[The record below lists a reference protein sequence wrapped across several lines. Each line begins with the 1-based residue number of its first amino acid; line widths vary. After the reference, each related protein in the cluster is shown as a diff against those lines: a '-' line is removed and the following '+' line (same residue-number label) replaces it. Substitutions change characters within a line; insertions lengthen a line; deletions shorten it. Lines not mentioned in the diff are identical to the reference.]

1 MNLQQ
6 LDKFECL
13 YTETVTMLTRELIS
27 NSIPYLHTDDKVY
40 HALQLMNDYHVAHL
54 PVVDNDSYL
63 GIISEEQ
70 LLQSDDDTMISQLQV
85 TDGTTSVQANDHF
98 LKAIQTAVI
107 NKLSIVPVV
116 EEKQLLGIVT
126 YNDLLRNASDFMSL
140 NEPGALIVLEMDSKN
155 YSFNEINRIVESN
168 DAQITQLNTFT
179 DPENRDTQVTIRV
192 NKLEVSDII
201 STFQRYEYNVKY
213 YFGEELYEN
222 ELRTNYD
229 NYNDYLKI

>member
-1 MNLQQ
+1 
-6 LDKFECL
+6 
-13 YTETVTMLTRELIS
+13 MLTRDLIS
-27 NSIPYLHTDDKVY
+27 NSIPYLHKDDKVY

-54 PVVDNDSYL
+54 PVVDNESYL

-70 LLQSDDDTMISQLQV
+70 LLQSDDQLTISQLQV
-85 TDGTTSVQANDHF
+85 SDSTTSVQAGDHF
-98 LKAIQTAVI
+98 LKAIQMAVI

-116 EEKQLLGIVT
+116 QEKKLLGIVT
-126 YNDLLRNASDFMSL
+126 YNDLLRNASDFLSL
-140 NEPGALIVLEMDSKN
+140 SQPGALIVLELDTN
-155 YSFNEINRIVESN
+155 DYSFNEINRIVESN

-179 DPENRDTQVTIRV
+179 DPENGGTQVTIRV

-222 ELRTNYD
+222 ELRTNFD
-229 NYNDYLKI
+229 NLMNYLKI

>member
-1 MNLQQ
+1 
-6 LDKFECL
+6 
-13 YTETVTMLTRELIS
+13 MLTRDLIS
-27 NSIPYLHTDDKVY
+27 NSIPYLHKEDTVF

-54 PVVDNDSYL
+54 PVVENEHYL

-70 LLQSDDDTMISQLQV
+70 LLQSDEENTIKELPV

-98 LKAIQTAVI
+98 LKAIQTAVT

-116 EEKQLLGIVT
+116 EEKLLVGIVT
-126 YNDLLRNASDFMSL
+126 YNDLLKNASEFMSL
-140 NEPGALIVLEMDSKN
+140 NQPGGLIVLELESTN
-155 YSFNEINRIVESN
+155 YSFTEINRIVESS

-179 DPENRDTQVTIRV
+179 DPETGIMQVTIRV
-192 NKLEVSDII
+192 SKLEVSDII

-229 NYNDYLKI
+229 NLMNYLKI

>member
-1 MNLQQ
+1 MKPLA
-6 LDKFECL
+6 
-13 YTETVTMLTRELIS
+13 MLTRELIS
-27 NSIPYLHTDDKVY
+27 NSIPYLHKEDKVY

-54 PVVDNDSYL
+54 PVVENESYL

-70 LLQSDDDTMISQLQV
+70 LLQSDDEDTLNELPI

-98 LKAIQTAVI
+98 LKAIQTAVV
-107 NKLSIVPVV
+107 NKLSVVPVV
-116 EEKQLLGIVT
+116 EEKQLLGLVT
-126 YNDLLRNASDFMSL
+126 YNDLLRNASNFMSL
-140 NEPGALIVLEMDSKN
+140 NEPGALIVLEIDNKN

-179 DPENRDTQVTIRV
+179 DPETGISQITIRV
-192 NKLEVSDII
+192 SKLEVSDII

-213 YFGEELYEN
+213 YFGEELFEN

-229 NYNDYLKI
+229 NLMNYLKV

>member
-1 MNLQQ
+1 
-6 LDKFECL
+6 
-13 YTETVTMLTRELIS
+13 MLTRDLIS
-27 NSIPYLHTDDKVY
+27 NSIPYLHKDDTVF

-54 PVVDNDSYL
+54 PVVENEHFL

-70 LLQSDDDTMISQLQV
+70 LLQSDEGKTIKELAV

-98 LKAIQTAVI
+98 LKAIQIAVV

-116 EEKQLLGIVT
+116 EEKQLVGIVT
-126 YNDLLRNASDFMSL
+126 YNDLLKNASEFMSL
-140 NEPGALIVLEMDSKN
+140 NEPGGLIVLEMESRS
-155 YSFNEINRIVESN
+155 YSFTEINRIVESN
-168 DAQITQLNTFT
+168 DAQITQLNTVT
-179 DPENRDTQVTIRV
+179 DPETGIMQVTIRIS
-192 NKLEVSDII
+192 KLEVSDII

-229 NYNDYLKI
+229 NLMNYLKI